1 MTRQG
6 YVPQA
11 LSADGALTGVLIVM
25 GSALF
30 STPSMVIACLVK
42 TRERFMGI
50 GQVPTMPLFLAS
62 NAIYPLSVMPSWLRS
77 VSAVNP
83 LTYMD
88 K

>member
-1 MTRQG
+1 
-6 YVPQA
+6 
-11 LSADGALTGVLIVM
+11 
-25 GSALF
+25 
-30 STPSMVIACLVK
+30 
-42 TRERFMGI
+42 MGI